1 VTPAKFDWHALER
14 KWQKK
19 WNWRKIQE
27 TDPDPRKPKYFVT
40 AAYPYPNSPQHIGHA
55 RTYTIADVNARYHRM
70 RGYNTL
76 FPMGFH
82 YTGTP
87 LFAMSKRLRDGDPEI
102 VETFTKIYGIPPAT
116 LEKLKDPKSMASY
129 FREDIKKGMVEIGFS
144 IDWRREFTTV
154 DPLYNRYIEWHFE
167 TLNQKGLITRGTHP
181 VAWCP
186 NDKSPVGVVDT
197 IGDVEPDIGES
208 YLVKFE
214 KDGVFYPASTL
225 RPETV
230 FGVTNLWVN
239 ADAIYVKADVD
250 GELWIVSK
258 EAIEKLQHQNHK
270 VAVEREIQ
278 ASELLWKTVRNPVT
292 GNEIPVFGG
301 SFVESDNGTGVVMS
315 VPGHAPYDY
324 QALTDLR
331 QRYDNSAEAGRL
343 LQATTPISII
353 RLEGFSDLPAA
364 DLIRKFKVK
373 DQKDPKLEHA
383 TQELY
388 SKEFH
393 DGIMKENT
401 GSYSAMPVAKA
412 REAIVE
418 ELTREGKIETLLELR
433 NAPVVCRCG
442 TKCLVHILEN
452 QWFINYGDPE
462 WKKLAHKCL
471 DQMTILPEE
480 LRAEFNYTLDW
491 LRERACA
498 RTVGLGTKLPWDQ
511 NWIIEAL
518 SDSVVYMAYYILS
531 KYFAKDWVVFKKF
544 EKGTSRLPDAFFN
557 FTLLGEG
564 TLDTVAEQTGIP
576 KRILNGIQSEFQY
589 FYPVD
594 MRHSARDLVSNHL
607 SFYIF
612 HHSSL
617 FPEKQWPRG
626 IVANG
631 FVLMEGAKMSK
642 SLENIIPLRQ
652 GIAKFGADPVR
663 VGVMA
668 TAELGQDTDFSESL
682 AVSIQERLATLIGQ
696 ARKLGTKKKVGKSKP
711 STLDRWMIS
720 RLSSAIQTATIAL
733 DRLRVREAI
742 NIILYQ
748 LDNDIAWY
756 KRRLGPK
763 KPRSDN
769 RDRILRKVLE
779 TRTRMLA
786 PLAPHTA
793 EEIWSRIGNKGFV
806 VQTDW
811 PEESDNVRYPHA
823 EQAEELV
830 RQVLEDTG
838 EILKATGI
846 TPKHIAYYTAADW
859 KWQVYLK
866 ALNSAEEKRK
876 QGDFIK
882 DVMGDPQL
890 RSLGKMAADY
900 AAKAIQQ
907 ANQMPDEMRESRLRD
922 GVTAEK
928 TTFVDSVD
936 FYQREFKC
944 GVEVWREGD
953 LKISDPKGR
962 ARMSEPYRPAIYL
975 E

>member
-1 VTPAKFDWHALER
+1 MK
-14 KWQKK
+14 
-19 WNWRKIQE
+19 
-27 TDPDPRKPKYFVT
+27 
-40 AAYPYPNSPQHIGHA
+40 
-55 RTYTIADVNARYHRM
+55 
-70 RGYNTL
+70 GYNTL

-87 LFAMSKRLRDGDPEI
+87 LFAMSKRLREGDPEI
-102 VETFTKIYGIPPAT
+102 VETFIEIYGIPSST

-144 IDWRREFTTV
+144 IDWRREFTTI
-154 DPLYNRYIEWHFE
+154 DPLYNRYIEWHFQ
-167 TLNQKGLITRGTHP
+167 TLNRKGLITRGTHP

-197 IGDVEPDIGES
+197 QGDVEPDIGES
-208 YLVKFE
+208 YLVKFQ
-214 KDGVFYPASTL
+214 KDGVFYPTSTL

-239 ADAIYVKADVD
+239 PDANYVGANVD
-250 GELWIVSK
+250 GESWIVSK

-270 VAVEREIQ
+270 AAIEREIP
-278 ASELLWKTVRNPVT
+278 ASELLWKTVQNPIT
-292 GNEIPVFGG
+292 NNEIPILPG
-301 SFVESDNGTGVVMS
+301 SFVEPDDGTGVVMS

-324 QALTDLR
+324 QALTDLKRRYADSGEAR
-331 QRYDNSAEAGRL
+331 QV
-343 LQATTPISII
+343 LQDTEPISII
-353 RLEGFSDLPAA
+353 ELEGFSDLPAA
-364 DLIRKFKVK
+364 DLIEKFKIR
-373 DQKDPKLEHA
+373 DQNDPHLEHA

-393 DGIMKENT
+393 YGIMKENT
-401 GSYSAMPVAKA
+401 GRYSGMPVAKA
-412 REAIVE
+412 REAIVQH
-418 ELTREGKIETLLELR
+418 LTSQGKIQTLLELR

-471 DQMTILPEE
+471 DEMIILPEE
-480 LRAEFNYTLDW
+480 LRSEFNYTLDW
-491 LRERACA
+491 LKERACA

-518 SDSVVYMAYYILS
+518 SDSVIYMAYYILS
-531 KYFAKDWVVFKKF
+531 KYFTKDWVAFKKF
-544 EKGTSRLPDAFFN
+544 EKDTSRLPDAFFN

-576 KRILNGIQSEFQY
+576 KRILKAIRGEFLY

-594 MRHSARDLVSNHL
+594 MRHSGRDLISNHL

-617 FPEKQWPRG
+617 FPENQWPRG

-631 FVLMEGAKMSK
+631 FVMMEGAKMSK

-668 TAELGQDTDFSESL
+668 TAELGQDTDFSEGL
-682 AVSIQERLATLIGQ
+682 AVSIQERLAALMGQ
-696 ARKLGTKKKVGKSKP
+696 ARKLGAKKPAGKPKP

-720 RLSSAIQTATIAL
+720 RLSNAVQTATNAL

-763 KPRSDN
+763 KRRSDN

-779 TRTRMLA
+779 TRTKMMA

-793 EEIWSRIGNKGFV
+793 EEIWTRIGNKGFV
-806 VQTDW
+806 VQTAW
-811 PEESDNVRYPHA
+811 PEETENEKDPAA
-823 EQAEELV
+823 ERAEALV
-830 RQVLEDTG
+830 RHALEDTG

-846 TPKHIAYYTAADW
+846 TPKRIAYYTAADW

-866 ALNSAEEKRK
+866 ALSAAEEKRR
-876 QGDFIK
+876 QGDFVK
-882 DVMGDPQL
+882 DVMGEPQL
-890 RSLGKMAADY
+890 RSLGKIAADY
-900 AAKAIQQ
+900 ATKAIQQ
-907 ANQMPDEMRESRLRD
+907 ASQMPDEMRQSRLRD
-922 GVTAEK
+922 GIMPEK
-928 TTFVDSVD
+928 TIFVDSVD
-936 FYQREFKC
+936 FSQREFKC
-944 GVEVWREGD
+944 AVDVCQEGD
-953 LKISDPKGR
+953 PKISDPKGR
-962 ARMSEPYRPAIYL
+962 AKLSEPYRPAIYL

>member
-1 VTPAKFDWHALER
+1 
-14 KWQKK
+14 
-19 WNWRKIQE
+19 
-27 TDPDPRKPKYFVT
+27 VT

-87 LFAMSKRLRDGDPEI
+87 LFAMAKRLRESDPEI
-102 VETFTKIYGIPPAT
+102 LETFTKIYGIPSAT
-116 LEKLKDPKSMASY
+116 LEKLKDPKLMASY
-129 FREDIKKGMVEIGFS
+129 FRDDIKKGMMEIGFS
-144 IDWRREFTTV
+144 VDWRREFTTI
-154 DPLYNRYIEWHFE
+154 DPLYNRYIEWHFQ
-167 TLNQKGLITRGTHP
+167 TLNLKGLITKGTHP

-197 IGDVEPDIGES
+197 MGDVEPEIGES
-208 YLVKFE
+208 YMVKFE
-214 KDGVFYPASTL
+214 KNGVFYPTSTL

-230 FGVTNLWVN
+230 FGVTNLWIN
-239 ADAIYVKADVD
+239 PDASYVKANVD
-250 GELWIVSK
+250 GEHWIVSR
-258 EAIEKLQHQNHK
+258 EAIKKLQHQNHQ
-270 VAVEREIQ
+270 VAVERELQ
-278 ASELLWKTVRNPVT
+278 ASELLWKTVQNPVT
-292 GNEIPVFGG
+292 GNEVPVFPG
-301 SFVESDNGTGVVMS
+301 SFVEPDNGTGVVMS
-315 VPGHAPYDY
+315 VPGHAPYDF

-331 QRYDNSAEAGRL
+331 QRYADSTEAGQL

-353 RLEGFSDLPAA
+353 KLEGFSELPAA
-364 DLIRKFKVK
+364 DLIQKFKIK
-373 DQKDPKLEHA
+373 DQKDPHLEHA

-401 GSYSAMPVAKA
+401 GSYSGMPVAKA

-418 ELTREGKIETLLELR
+418 ELTREGKIETFLELR

-462 WKKLAHKCL
+462 WKKLAHKSL
-471 DQMTILPEE
+471 DQMVILPEE
-480 LRAEFNYTLDW
+480 LRAEFNYTIDW

-544 EKGTSRLPDAFFN
+544 EKDTSRLPDAFFN

-564 TLDTVAEQTGIP
+564 TVDTVAEQTGIP
-576 KRILNGIQSEFQY
+576 KRILSGIRSEFQY

-617 FPEKQWPRG
+617 FPEKQWPKG

-631 FVLMEGAKMSK
+631 FVLMEGSKMSK

-682 AVSIQERLATLIGQ
+682 AASIQERLATLIGQ
-696 ARKLGTKKKVGKSKP
+696 TRKLSAKKTVGKSKP
-711 STLDRWMIS
+711 SMLDRWMIS
-720 RLSSAIQTATIAL
+720 RLSNAVQTATNAL

-779 TRTRMLA
+779 MRARMMA

-811 PEESDNVRYPHA
+811 PEESESEKDPTA
-823 EQAEELV
+823 ERAEALV
-830 RQVLEDTG
+830 RQVLDDTG

-846 TPKHIAYYTAADW
+846 TPKRIAYYTAADW

-866 ALNSAEEKRK
+866 ALKAAEEKRN
-876 QGDFIK
+876 QGDFIR
-882 DVMGDPQL
+882 DLMGDPQL
-890 RSLGKMAADY
+890 RSLGRIAADY

-922 GVTAEK
+922 GITAEK
-928 TTFVDSVD
+928 TIFADSVE

-944 GVEVWREGD
+944 GVDVWQEGD
-953 LKISDPKGR
+953 LKISDPKER

>member
-1 VTPAKFDWHALER
+1 
-14 KWQKK
+14 
-19 WNWRKIQE
+19 
-27 TDPDPRKPKYFVT
+27 
-40 AAYPYPNSPQHIGHA
+40 
-55 RTYTIADVNARYHRM
+55 
-70 RGYNTL
+70 
-76 FPMGFH
+76 
-82 YTGTP
+82 
-87 LFAMSKRLRDGDPEI
+87 
-102 VETFTKIYGIPPAT
+102 
-116 LEKLKDPKSMASY
+116 MASH
-129 FREDIKKGMVEIGFS
+129 FRDDIKKGMTEIGFS
-144 IDWRREFTTV
+144 IDWRREFTTI
-154 DPLYNRYIEWHFE
+154 DPLYSRYIEWHFR

-197 IGDVEPDIGES
+197 EGDVEPEIGES
-208 YLVKFE
+208 YLVKFQ
-214 KDGVFYPASTL
+214 KDGVVYPTSTL

-239 ADAIYVKADVD
+239 PEATYVRARVD
-250 GELWIVSK
+250 EELWIVSR
-258 EAIEKLQHQNHK
+258 ETVEKLQHQNHK
-270 VAVEREIQ
+270 VVVEREIP
-278 ASELLWKTVRNPVT
+278 ASELLWKTVRNPVID
-292 GNEIPVFGG
+292 NEIPIFPG
-301 SFVESDNGTGVVMS
+301 SFVEPNNGTGVVMS
-315 VPGHAPYDY
+315 VPGHVPYDY
-324 QALTDLR
+324 QALADLKER
-331 QRYDNSAEAGRL
+331 SAGSAEARPI
-343 LQATTPISII
+343 LQATNPISII
-353 RLEGFSDLPAA
+353 LLDGFSDLPAA
-364 DLIRKFKVK
+364 DLIQKFGVK
-373 DQKDPKLEHA
+373 DQNDPHLEHA

-393 DGIMKENT
+393 DGVMKENT
-401 GSYSAMPVAKA
+401 GGYSGMQVAKA
-412 REAIVE
+412 REAIIQ
-418 ELTREGKIETLLELR
+418 ELTRRGKIETLFELK

-452 QWFINYGDPE
+452 QLFIDYGDPE

-471 DQMTILPEE
+471 DQMVILPEE

-511 NWIIEAL
+511 NWTIEAL

-544 EKGTSRLPDAFFN
+544 EKDTSRLPDTFFN
-557 FTLLGEG
+557 FTLLGQG
-564 TLDTVAEQTGIP
+564 TVDVVAEQNGIP
-576 KRILNGIQSEFQY
+576 KRILSGIRSEFQY

-663 VGVMA
+663 LGVMA
-668 TAELGQDTDFSESL
+668 TAELGQDTDFSEGL
-682 AVSIQERLATLIGQ
+682 AVSIQERLATLMGQ
-696 ARKLGTKKKVGKSKP
+696 ARKLGTKKRVRKSKP

-720 RLSSAIQTATIAL
+720 RLSSAVQTATIAL

-779 TRTRMLA
+779 TRTRMMA
-786 PLAPHTA
+786 PLTPHTA
-793 EEIWSRIGNKGFV
+793 AEIWSRIGNKGFV
-806 VQTDW
+806 VHADW
-811 PEESDNVRYPHA
+811 PQESEKQKDVLAARA
-823 EQAEELV
+823 EALV
-830 RQVLEDTG
+830 RQVLDDTG

-846 TPKHIAYYTAADW
+846 TPKRIAYYTAADW
-859 KWQVYLK
+859 KWQGYLK
-866 ALNSAEEKRK
+866 AVNSPGEKRE
-876 QGDFIK
+876 QGDFITG
-882 DVMGDPQL
+882 VIGEPGL
-890 RSLGKMAADY
+890 RSLGKISADY
-900 AAKAIQQ
+900 AAKAILQ
-907 ANQMPDEMRESRLRD
+907 AKQMPDEIRRSRLRD
-922 GVTAEK
+922 GITAEK
-928 TTFVDSVD
+928 TIFVDSID

-944 GVEVWREGD
+944 GVDVWREGD
-953 LKISDPKGR
+953 LKIGDPKGR